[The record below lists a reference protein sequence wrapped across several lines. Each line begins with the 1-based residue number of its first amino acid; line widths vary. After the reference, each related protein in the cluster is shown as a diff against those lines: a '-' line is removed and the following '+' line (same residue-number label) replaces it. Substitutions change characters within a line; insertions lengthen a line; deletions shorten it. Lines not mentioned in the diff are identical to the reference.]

1 MLTFLR
7 RRGMLKGVL
16 GGNRYWTMV
25 WVATAL
31 VGLIKRF
38 AGDKPEIVYREELRP
53 GDALVIKAEDL
64 PPRT

>member
-1 MLTFLR
+1 MLAFLR

-16 GGNRYWTMV
+16 GGNRYWTLI
-25 WVATAL
+25 WVVTAL

-38 AGDKPEIVYREELRP
+38 TGDKPEIVYREELQP

-64 PPRT
+64 PPQR